1 MHEKTVAAVKK
12 WLLFRPMTPDG
23 ADILF
28 SAKLTTSGHPDVDAN
43 RMFEVPHLTCFLGGM
58 FALGSKV
65 FGLESD
71 LDVARRLTDGCVWAY
86 GATPSGIMPEG
97 STVVPCPDAEC
108 AWNETLWHL
117 YLDPQWEYRDKQI
130 QDYYAN
136 KEEIEKH
143 LKMVETQAEVERLRE
158 EQALQGTGEA
168 GEAGGAASEVVSEA
182 EKPREKTLFEIEG
195 VAGNAPSAEAA
206 PATNPDPAPATA
218 DPKYQYPRPEP
229 GSEAPAVAKRDVDP
243 DWDYRQTAHDRVEE
257 PTAEDVAA
265 DRAGVSPD
273 DGAETPPG
281 EADVPEWVRSAQG
294 SPTKT
299 TTQSP
304 GFNPETSYSV
314 PGQNVAAGEIGQNAV
329 GGEIGQ
335 IPLEDPN
342 KPLTHEEYV
351 QTRIKNEKIPR
362 GFVRISSSRYILR

>member
-65 FGLESD
+65 FGLEPD
-71 LDVARRLTDGCVWAY
+71 LEVARKLTDGCVWAY

-108 AWNETLWHL
+108 AWKKTLWHL

-130 QDYYAN
+130 ENYYAN

-143 LKMVETQAEVERLRE
+143 LKMVETQAEIERLRE

-168 GEAGGAASEVVSEA
+168 VGGAPEVVSEA

-195 VAGNAPSAEAA
+195 IAGNGASAETA
-206 PATNPDPAPATA
+206 PATNSDPAPATNSDPA
-218 DPKYQYPRPEP
+218 PATDDPKYRYPRPEP
-229 GSEAPAVAKRDVDP
+229 ESEAPAIAKRDVDP
-243 DWDYRQTAHDRVEE
+243 DWDYRQTAHDGVEG

-265 DRAGVSPD
+265 DRAGASSD
-273 DGAETPPG
+273 GGAETPPS
-281 EADVPEWVRSAQG
+281 EADAPEWVRAAQG
-294 SPTKT
+294 SPTTT

-304 GFNPETSYSV
+304 DFNPETSYSV
-314 PGQNVAAGEIGQNAV
+314 PGQNAV

>member
-1 MHEKTVAAVKK
+1 MHEKAVAAVKK

-43 RMFEVPHLTCFLGGM
+43 RQFEVPHLTCFLGGM

-71 LDVARRLTDGCVWAY
+71 IEVARKLTDGCVWAY

-108 AWNETLWHL
+108 AWNETLWHQ

-130 QDYYAN
+130 EDYYAN

-143 LKMVETQAEVERLRE
+143 LRIVEMQAEVERLRE
-158 EQALQGTGEA
+158 EQAREGTVDVDGD
-168 GEAGGAASEVVSEA
+168 ASEVGSVA

-195 VAGNAPSAEAA
+195 VAGNAPSAETA
-206 PATNPDPAPATA
+206 PATNPNPAPATA
-218 DPKYQYPRPEP
+218 DTGYRYPRPEP
-229 GSEAPAVAKRDVDP
+229 GSAAPGVAKRDVDP
-243 DWDYRQTAHDRVEE
+243 DWDYRQTVQEMVEE
-257 PTAEDVAA
+257 PSAEDVAA
-265 DRAGVSPD
+265 DRAGVSPNTA
-273 DGAETPPG
+273 AENPTS
-281 EADVPEWVRSAQG
+281 DSDIPEWVRSSEG
-294 SPTKT
+294 GPTKT

-304 GFNPETSYSV
+304 DFNPQGSYSV
-314 PGQNVAAGEIGQNAV
+314 PGQNAI

-351 QTRIKNEKIPR
+351 KTRIVNEKIPR
-362 GFVRISSSRYILR
+362 GFVRISSTRYILR

>member
-28 SAKLTTSGHPDVDAN
+28 SAKLTTAGHPEVDAN
-43 RMFEVPHLTCFLGGM
+43 RQFEVPHLTCFLGGM
-58 FALGSKV
+58 FALGSKI
-65 FGLESD
+65 FGLEGD
-71 LDVARRLTDGCVWAY
+71 LEVARKLTDGCVWAY

-108 AWNETLWHL
+108 AWNETLWHQ

-130 QDYYAN
+130 EAYYAN
-136 KEEIEKH
+136 KDEIEKH

-158 EQALQGTGEA
+158 QQALQGTGEA
-168 GEAGGAASEVVSEA
+168 SGSAPEVVSEA

-195 VAGNAPSAEAA
+195 IAGNTPSAETA
-206 PATNPDPAPATA
+206 PATDSNPPPATV
-218 DPKYQYPRPEP
+218 DPKYRYPRPEP
-229 GSEAPAVAKRDVDP
+229 GSEAPAVLKRDVDP
-243 DWDYRQTAHDRVEE
+243 DWDYRQTAQEAIEE
-257 PTAEDVAA
+257 PSPEDIGA

-273 DGAETPPG
+273 TGAENPSS
-281 EADVPEWVRSAQG
+281 ERDVPEWVRAAQG

-299 TTQSP
+299 TQSP
-304 GFNPETSYSV
+304 EFNPQGSYSV
-314 PGQNVAAGEIGQNAV
+314 PGQNAV

-351 QTRIKNEKIPR
+351 KTRIENERIPR